1 MQSAVSAKLIA
12 LPVGRRYQPAS
23 RKTGWPIDTL
33 SCTALF
39 SMEGGLGLECK
50 EILLR
55 EQVAW
60 VLETVPENLTLHFA

>member
-1 MQSAVSAKLIA
+1 
-12 LPVGRRYQPAS
+12 
-23 RKTGWPIDTL
+23 
-33 SCTALF
+33 
-39 SMEGGLGLECK
+39 MEGGLGLECK